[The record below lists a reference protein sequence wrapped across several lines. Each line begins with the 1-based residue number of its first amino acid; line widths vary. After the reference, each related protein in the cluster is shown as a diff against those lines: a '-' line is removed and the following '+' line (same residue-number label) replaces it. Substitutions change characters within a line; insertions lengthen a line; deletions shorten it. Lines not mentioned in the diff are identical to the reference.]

1 MLKVGGHLIQ
11 DLLHPVPDTAHSPWD
26 AVIDPLHG
34 DLSGTIPV
42 SSHPP
47 LTQSSRDRFFMRL
60 LESSCHGLK
69 ASGTQHQDDDDND
82 KNNKEDNNGKRNSRN
97 TTKNTINKKNNET
110 GPPTII
116 RLTVPPPSS
125 PPPPP
130 PSVET
135 FREKAEC

>member
-34 DLSGTIPV
+34 DLSGTIP
-42 SSHPP
+42 PP
-47 LTQSSRDRFFMRL
+47 LDPELQRSLLHAALGELLSR
-60 LESSCHGLK
+60 LEGVRDP
-69 ASGTQHQDDDDND
+69 ASGRRRQRQEQQRRQQWQEEQQEHEEY
-82 KNNKEDNNGKRNSRN
+82 NKQ
-97 TTKNTINKKNNET
+97 KNNET

-130 PSVET
+130 SVET